1 MNKLLNTLIALLM
14 LVVSVDAQTV
24 EELLKP
30 VTGTYAIKD
39 VTIIQKPGQQ
49 IEKGTIVIKD
59 GIIQAVG
66 ANVKVPA
73 DAQVLE
79 ADGMYVYAGFIDGLS
94 NVGVPAPKQSN
105 NGGRGGARPSGAVR
119 GNPPNSLAGITPEI
133 PASEKISMDDKE
145 IGALRKLGFTAV
157 HVAPRGGM
165 LPGKSAVIVLAGDK
179 ATDMIIKEDVALVAT
194 FQGGPRVFPSTIM
207 AVMTKY
213 RELFGQ
219 ARQLLAH
226 QKAYAANPGMIR
238 PESNETLEALIPAI
252 EGTQPVFILAPG
264 VKDLYR
270 ALTLEKDLDVN
281 MTMAGVQQG
290 WYVADQLKASKKP
303 VLLSMDLP
311 KEIKE
316 KKADGDAKAKK
327 KDPEFEA
334 LEARKMK
341 AYNEHVG
348 QAATMTKAAIP
359 FAFSS
364 MGTKTSDIAGNL
376 KRMMKAGLTADQALT
391 ALTTAPAEMLGL
403 DKVLGTVEKGKIANL
418 VISDKPYFEEKSNV
432 RFVVADGMVFPYEVP
447 KKKAA
452 GEKGA
457 KKAAVGG
464 GWSYRIDIP
473 GQTTDGTLTLEDTAG
488 EVTGKLKSTQTP
500 EASIT
505 NAELDGNVL
514 TFSLP
519 YDMQGQSITLEF
531 ELTFEGDKFDGTV
544 AVGSFGSFDIEGSK
558 TPE

>member
-1 MNKLLNTLIALLM
+1 MNKFLNTLIALLM

-59 GIIQAVG
+59 GIIHAVG

-73 DAQVLE
+73 DAEVLE

-94 NVGVPAPKQSN
+94 NVGVPAPKQSGN
-105 NGGRGGARPSGAVR
+105 NNRASRPSGAVR

-133 PASEKISMDDKE
+133 SASDKISMTDGE
-145 IGALRKLGFTAV
+145 IKALRKLGFTTV

-226 QKAYAANPGMIR
+226 QKAYAANPAMVR

-252 EGTQPVFILAPG
+252 EGKQPVFMVAPG

-303 VLLSMDLP
+303 ILVSMDLP

-316 KKADGDAKAKK
+316 KKASDKK
-327 KDPEFEA
+327 KDPEYEA

-341 AYNEHVG
+341 AYNEHLG
-348 QAATMTKAAIP
+348 QAATMSKAAIP
-359 FAFSS
+359 FAFAS
-364 MGTKTSDIAGNL
+364 MGTKSSDISGNL
-376 KRMMKAGLTADQALT
+376 KRMIKAGLSADQALT

-403 DKVLGTVEKGKIANL
+403 SKVLGTVEKGKIANL
-418 VISDKPYFEEKSNV
+418 VISDQPYFGEKSNV
-432 RFVVADGMVFPYEVP
+432 RFVVADGTVFPYAAP
-447 KKKAA
+447 KKRAA

-464 GWSYRIDIP
+464 AWSYTIDIP
-473 GQTTDGTLTLEDTAG
+473 GQTTDGTLTLEDSNG
-488 EVTGKLKSTQTP
+488 EITGKAKTTQTP
-500 EASIT
+500 EATI
-505 NAELDGNVL
+505 NDAELEGNVL

-519 YDMQGQSITLEF
+519 VDVQGQSLTLEF
-531 ELTFEGDKFDGTV
+531 ELTFDGDKFDGTV
-544 AVGSFGSFDIEGSK
+544 VVGAFGTFDIEGSK